1 MVVLNQA
8 KRLELLEKLVAIPS
22 VNDHEQAVA
31 QFLNTYLAKYGISS
45 QLVQVAPDRACLVAQ
60 IGTGTPC
67 LALAGHLDVVAATA
81 SAWQSDP
88 FVLTERN
95 EKLYGRG
102 ASDMKAGVA
111 ALVIALIELVHGK
124 KLPKGQVRLLL
135 TVGEEMEQAGSK
147 LLYEQGYMQAVD
159 ALLIAEPTDLKVA
172 HAHKGSMDISVIS
185 RGKSAHSSMP
195 EQGYNALE
203 PLIEFLYQTKKAFLK
218 VAKPDELLGNATF
231 NATVL
236 KAGSQVNSLPELAT
250 AEINVRTT
258 PTVDNEKVQALIEL
272 WKNKLNATGAK
283 LTTTTYLNKVAVKKD
298 PDSSLV
304 HLAQALGEKYL
315 GQTIKKIALAP
326 VTDASNLTL
335 GKPATFPLAIFGP
348 GNQSVHQVDEYV
360 DKSQYLAF
368 CELYQAVIVQYLE
381 K

>member
-1 MVVLNQA
+1 M
-8 KRLELLEKLVAIPS
+8 
-22 VNDHEQAVA
+22 
-31 QFLNTYLAKYGISS
+31 
-45 QLVQVAPDRACLVAQ
+45 
-60 IGTGTPC
+60 
-67 LALAGHLDVVAATA
+67 VAATA

-111 ALVIALIELVHGK
+111 ALVIALIELVHAK

-135 TVGEEMEQAGSK
+135 TVGEEMEQASSK
-147 LLYEQGYMQAVD
+147 LLYEQGYMQDVD

-172 HAHKGSMDISVIS
+172 YAYKGSMDISVIS

-218 VAKPDELLGNATF
+218 AAKPDELLGNATF

-236 KAGSQVNSLPELAT
+236 KAGSQVNSLPERAT

-272 WKNKLNATGAK
+272 WKNKLNDTG
-283 LTTTTYLNKVAVKKD
+283 L
-298 PDSSLV
+298 SLQ
-304 HLAQALGEKYL
+304 LQL
-315 GQTIKKIALAP
+315 I
-326 VTDASNLTL
+326 
-335 GKPATFPLAIFGP
+335 
-348 GNQSVHQVDEYV
+348 
-360 DKSQYLAF
+360 
-368 CELYQAVIVQYLE
+368 
-381 K
+381 